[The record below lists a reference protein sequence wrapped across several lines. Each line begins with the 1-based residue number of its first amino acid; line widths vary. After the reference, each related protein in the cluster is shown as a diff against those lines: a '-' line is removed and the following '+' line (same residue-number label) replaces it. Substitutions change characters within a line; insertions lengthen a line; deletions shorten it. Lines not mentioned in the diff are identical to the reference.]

1 MQVIGAKDFKA
12 LFKRGI
18 ENLIKDRKQ
27 LNDINVFPVPDG
39 DTGDNLACTVL
50 PVYEQIDRLPEE
62 RIDALTAQLSSQML
76 LSARG
81 NSGVI
86 FSQFFSGFSKAVE
99 GEESLNPVKF
109 AAAMQKA
116 TEETYLSLESP
127 KEGTILTVIRH
138 SAEEFGKGATEEKMF
153 PSIFN
158 RVRQRSRQ
166 MLEKTR
172 HMLPQLKKAGVID
185 AGGLGFYLFIEGMAN
200 YFREKKERLYELT
213 DRYFHTA
220 KKFDTEIGSGLLR
233 PMDSPKRAEGKE
245 FFQRAPETLW
255 RIDRGRR
262 LGQSVQHPPAYR
274 QPRPDRGRASKSRRN
289 PQSKNRR
296 AEQPDDAD
304 RRKSPAPS
312 SSIRPSIF
320 PNPLKRQNDFTVVPI
335 WISIG
340 ADAFRDK
347 VTLGR
352 EEFYRRIQ
360 ADKTQALKTSQPAP
374 AEFKAVFES
383 VLRQS
388 PKVLAFT
395 LSSGLSGTHQSAAMG
410 IRQLPPAEQQRI
422 LLIDTENTSAGSGLL
437 VLRALELLH
446 AGKTCHEIGDLLRA
460 AAEQVVSL
468 GYVETLDYAVR
479 GGRAPKSIGFLAR
492 ILGIKALV
500 KFEDGVLKK
509 AGILF
514 RSRNKE
520 KKVVRKFVRRL
531 NPAGEYTIGIAYSD
545 NPDVTDVLFE
555 ELEKSGIRIKFVYKI
570 QAGAALG
577 AHAGPGTFCLWALP
591 ES

>member
-1 MQVIGAKDFKA
+1 MKEIGAKDFKT

-27 LNDINVFPVPDG
+27 LNDINVYPVPDG

-50 PVYEQIDRLPEE
+50 PVYEQIDRFSEE
-62 RIDALTAQLSSQML
+62 RIDTLTAQLSSHML

-86 FSQFFSGFSKAVE
+86 FSQFFSGFSKAVK
-99 GEESLNPVKF
+99 GEESLDPAKF
-109 AAAMQKA
+109 AAAMHKA
-116 TEETYLSLESP
+116 TEDTYLSLESP

-138 SAEEFGKGATEEKMF
+138 TAEEFGKGAAEENMF

-172 HMLPQLKKAGVID
+172 YMLPQLKKAGVID
-185 AGGLGFYLFIEGMAN
+185 AGGLGFYLFFEGMAN
-200 YFREKKERLYELT
+200 FFRDKKERLYELT
-213 DRYFHTA
+213 DRYFHPA
-220 KKFDTEIGSGLLR
+220 KKIDRKSGHAYCAQWTLRSERTEKDFFKERLKPYAESIVVADSGNLFNIHLHT
-233 PMDSPKRAEGKE
+233 DSPDRIEAELRNHGEILSRKIDDLNSQMTRIGE
-245 FFQRAPETLW
+245 NTCAIVIDSTVDIPET
-255 RIDRGRR
+255 I
-262 LGQSVQHPPAYR
+262 
-274 QPRPDRGRASKSRRN
+274 
-289 PQSKNRR
+289 
-296 AEQPDDAD
+296 E
-304 RRKSPAPS
+304 
-312 SSIRPSIF
+312 
-320 PNPLKRQNDFTVVPI
+320 RQNDFTVVPI
-335 WISIG
+335 WITIG
-340 ADAFRDK
+340 GESFRDK

-352 EEFYRRIQ
+352 DEFYRRIQ
-360 ADKTQALKTSQPAP
+360 DDKTQSLKTSQPAP
-374 AEFKAVFES
+374 AEFKMVFET

-388 PKVLAFT
+388 PNVLSFT
-395 LSSGLSGTHQSAAMG
+395 LSSRLSGTHQSAAMG

-422 LLIDTENTSAGSGLL
+422 LLIDTKNTSAGSGLL
-437 VLRALELLH
+437 VLRALELLQ
-446 AGKTCHEIGDLLRA
+446 AGKTHREIGDLIKA
-460 AAEQVVSL
+460 AAEQVLSL

-479 GGRAPKSIGFLAR
+479 GGRAPRSIGLLAR

-509 AGILF
+509 AGVLL
-514 RSRNKE
+514 RSRDKE
-520 KKVVRKFVRRL
+520 KKVVRKFIRRL
-531 NPAGEYTIGIAYSD
+531 NRAKEYAIGIAYTD
-545 NPDVTDVLFE
+545 NPDVTDALFG
-555 ELEKSGIRIKFVYKI
+555 ELEKSGIRIKYIYKV